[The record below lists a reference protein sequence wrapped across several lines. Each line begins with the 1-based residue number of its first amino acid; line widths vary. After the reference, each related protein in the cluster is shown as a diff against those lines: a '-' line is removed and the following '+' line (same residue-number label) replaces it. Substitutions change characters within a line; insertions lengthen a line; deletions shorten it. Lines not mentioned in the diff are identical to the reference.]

1 MNEIWKDI
9 KDYEG
14 IYQVS
19 NLGRVKSVDRL
30 DGSNHRLKGK
40 IKSTSIRPN
49 GYENVILFKNSKR
62 KGHSVHRLVAQAFIS
77 NTDNKPEVNHIDE
90 NKTNN
95 QASNL
100 EWVTAKENMNHGTRT
115 HKVILK
121 MSKKVY
127 CFETDKTYINARYA
141 SEELGVSRKSICDIC
156 LGKYKQAKGYTF
168 KYKEV

>member
-62 KGHSVHRLVAQAFIS
+62 KGHSIHRLVAQAFIS
-77 NTDNKPEVNHIDE
+77 NTDNKSEVNHIDE

-115 HKVILK
+115 HKAILK

-141 SEELGVSRKSICDIC
+141 SEELGVSRKSICDVC

>member
-1 MNEIWKDI
+1 MKEIWKDI
-9 KDYEG
+9 EEYEG

-115 HKVILK
+115 HKVMLK

-168 KYKEV
+168 RYKEV